1 MSPSWR
7 TAHLVYST
15 AFNQT
20 LSLVTKTTRKTG
32 TRSPRTRPA
41 TCSARIEVRWAH
53 GAAMRN
59 DNGRCSNSA
68 SSPARKLKRTI
79 YTMSSSV
86 SIDIV
91 FVCPLVVD
99 IQHSPHALL
108 SHVAPPLSP
117 HSQHLRRMRCQ
128 LARRCRTRGRRESIR
143 LSAATNSSVTRRT
156 TSLWRGAATSSERG
170 LASNGRKTLRVK
182 KKRSGKENN
191 FYFSGLRTKPE
202 RRLVVQ
208 WREYCIFDRT
218 NPFHP
223 RLQRRSQRQGCRI
236 S

>member
-1 MSPSWR
+1 
-7 TAHLVYST
+7 
-15 AFNQT
+15 
-20 LSLVTKTTRKTG
+20 
-32 TRSPRTRPA
+32 
-41 TCSARIEVRWAH
+41 
-53 GAAMRN
+53 MRN

-68 SSPARKLKRTI
+68 SSPARNLKRTI

-202 RRLVVQ
+202 Q
-208 WREYCIFDRT
+208 RT
-218 NPFHP
+218 VFSIELTHFIPASKEEASGRDAVFHKKNG
-223 RLQRRSQRQGCRI
+223 R
-236 S
+236 